1 MQDNYFHIT
10 EVANSLQTSVNCK
23 IKNHL
28 SLSLHQCCYYCG
40 AHTLT
45 SSKGT
50 DQGNVSAYSCIAPNN
65 VLS

>member
-1 MQDNYFHIT
+1 MQDNYSHIT
-10 EVANSLQTSVNCK
+10 EVANSLQTSVSCK

-28 SLSLHQCCYYCG
+28 SLSLHQSCYYCR

-45 SSKGT
+45 SSMGM
-50 DQGNVSAYSCIAPNN
+50 DQGNVSAYSCTAPNN